1 MSKHLPSIKVLLLA
15 GGNFTEIAFK
25 LGYMQLWM
33 FCLYYFPK
41 ITNLKLRLEMRT
53 GQPTSQPHINAAL
66 LPKLAS
72 LAVKLGF

>member
-1 MSKHLPSIKVLLLA
+1 MFKYLPSIKVLLLV
-15 GGNFTEIAFK
+15 GGNFIEIAFK

-53 GQPTSQPHINAAL
+53 G
-66 LPKLAS
+66 
-72 LAVKLGF
+72 